1 MQKYN
6 LKLIRDDTNYVSSFV
21 NGVEYKISK
30 ILDRKLIIKS
40 KQLDKKCSINREY
53 YLGGQLQYPR
63 IFIYNLWIHIYQ
75 LSEYNC
81 YYDPLN
87 YMIAESKRKL
97 KFYQWRAKWK
107 RKLLLFLQL

>member
-6 LKLIRDDTNYVSSFV
+6 LKLIRDDTDYVSSFV
-21 NGVEYKISK
+21 NGIEYKISK
-30 ILDRKLIIKS
+30 ILDKDLIEKSENFLKL
-40 KQLDKKCSINREY
+40 CSINREY
-53 YLGGQLQYPR
+53 HIIKKLRYPR
-63 IFIYNLWIHIYQ
+63 PFIYNLWIHIYQ